1 MADPNPISPPPQ
13 EPSPRAAAS
22 GPGNEVVLWVPRW
35 AQAVL
40 LPVALLVGLLL
51 GQAVSHALF
60 AFLLALLLTLLLNPL
75 VQGLSLVRVP
85 RVAAVPLVYLFFVAV
100 LVVLLVVGVPVLIRQ
115 LQAIADS
122 IPGWGRSLED
132 GVARLQGYLDS
143 RSIPVDVA
151 AGLGQVVDWLET
163 HSVQSAGAVVNA
175 GLGLAGSLGTLLVII
190 IASFYMLIDGARI
203 HRYLCR
209 VLPADEQVVDR
220 YLHGLQ
226 TSFTRYVKGQAI
238 VGLTMA
244 LLAGAGVW
252 AFGVLGI
259 WPEGLQYALLLA
271 VWAGAMELVP
281 YVGPWIGGTPP
292 VVLAFFHSP
301 MTAVWVLILFVVLQQ
316 IEGHVL
322 VPNIMGTT
330 VGVHPLV
337 VIFVLLAAFQVAGI
351 VGMLAVL
358 PLLSMV
364 KHTID
369 FFDFRLSRARW
380 VAEDRGPPAGAAKP
394 DGTPPTAGPAASP
407 EAVVSVTAR
416 AEAPPQEGAPMGTLE
431 EAESRTR

>member
-1 MADPNPISPPPQ
+1 
-13 EPSPRAAAS
+13 
-22 GPGNEVVLWVPRW
+22 VVVWLPRW

-40 LPVALLVGLLL
+40 LPVAVLVALLL
-51 GQAVSHALF
+51 GRAMSHALF
-60 AFLLALLLTLLLNPL
+60 AFLMAVLLALLLNPL
-75 VQGLSLVRVP
+75 VKGLNRVRVP
-85 RVAAVPLVYLFFVAV
+85 RVAAVPLVYLSFVAV
-100 LVVLLVVGVPVLIRQ
+100 LVVLLVVGVPILLRQ
-115 LQAIADS
+115 LQAIVDS
-122 IPGWGRSLED
+122 IPGWGRSLEA
-132 GVARLQGYLDS
+132 GVTRLQDYLDA

-151 AGLGQVVDWLET
+151 AGLGQMVGWLET
-163 HSVQSAGAVVNA
+163 HSVQSAGALLNA
-175 GLGLAGSLGTLLVII
+175 GLGVAGSLGTLLVII

-226 TSFTRYVKGQAI
+226 ASFTRYVKGQAM
-238 VGLTMA
+238 VGVTMA
-244 LLAGAGVW
+244 VLAGAGLW
-252 AFGVLGI
+252 AFGVLGV
-259 WPEGLQYALLLA
+259 WPEALQYVLLLA
-271 VWAGAMELVP
+271 VWAGAMELIP

-322 VPNIMGTT
+322 VPSIMGST

-358 PLLSMV
+358 PLLAMV

-369 FFDFRLSRARW
+369 FFDFKLSRARW
-380 VAEDRGPPAGAAKP
+380 VAEDRGPPTGPAVLP
-394 DGTPPTAGPAASP
+394 DEEGCPPPTPAPAEQSAPSPDRGPLP
-407 EAVVSVTAR
+407 G
-416 AEAPPQEGAPMGTLE
+416 PLE
-431 EAESRTR
+431 EAESPTI